1 MKNNHACRSYYW
13 WQYDLFVDATEQ
25 FTERT
30 TALFVYVENADETF
44 KKALDEGATSLML
57 PADQSYGRSGG
68 VKYLFGK
75 YMVDHYRHCKQKKS
89 YTIIFEAL

>member
-1 MKNNHACRSYYW
+1 MKKLSCMQKLLLVEVRSC
-13 WQYDLFVDATEQ
+13 FADATEQ

-30 TALFVYVENADETF
+30 TGLFVYVENADETF

-68 VKYLFGK
+68 VEDPFGNT
-75 YMVDHYRHCKQKKS
+75 RWI
-89 YTIIFEAL
+89 TTPL